1 MEMTTGITNNLTN
14 VVGSAATREASPN
27 TATIGKDQFMK
38 LLLAQLKNQDPL
50 SPMEGTDFAVQLA
63 QFSSLEQLTNLNTEL
78 KSQGVNQATL
88 GYAQSV
94 NMIGKEVVAQGGN
107 TIQVDGA
114 TANLNYELAGDAASV
129 IVRIY
134 DQQGGLVRT
143 IEENGLKAGANS
155 STWDCT
161 DMAKGQ
167 YSFQVAAID
176 LNGKSVGAATRVT
189 GTVTAAHFRNN
200 TISLTVNGVETPL
213 SSIIAVKQPA
223 SQG

>member
-1 MEMTTGITNNLTN
+1 MTTGITNNLTN
-14 VVGSAATREASPN
+14 VVGSAATGATSPN

-78 KSQGVNQATL
+78 RSQGVNQVTM

-114 TANLNYELAGDAASV
+114 TANLNYLLAGDAATV

-134 DQQGGLVRT
+134 DQQGGLVKT
-143 IEENGLKAGANS
+143 IEENGMKAGANS
-155 STWDCT
+155 STWDCA
-161 DMAKGQ
+161 DAARGQ
-167 YSFQVAAID
+167 YSFQVSAIG
-176 LNGKSVGAATRVT
+176 LGGQSVGAATRVT

-200 TISLTVNGVETPL
+200 TIALTVNGVEMPL
-213 SSIIAVKQPA
+213 SQIVSVKQPA

>member
-1 MEMTTGITNNLTN
+1 MTTGITNNLTN
-14 VVGSAATREASPN
+14 VVGSAATGATSPN

-78 KSQGVNQATL
+78 RSQGVNQVTM

-114 TANLNYELAGDAASV
+114 TANLNYLLAGDAATV

-134 DQQGGLVRT
+134 DQQGGLVKT
-143 IEENGLKAGANS
+143 IEENGMKAGANS
-155 STWDCT
+155 STWDCA
-161 DMAKGQ
+161 DAARGQ
-167 YSFQVAAID
+167 YSFQVSAIC
-176 LNGKSVGAATRVT
+176 LGGQSVGAATRVT

-200 TISLTVNGVETPL
+200 TIALTVNGVEMPL
-213 SSIIAVKQPA
+213 SQIVSVKQPA